1 MSRRRTRSR
10 TVSNGALNSI
20 RVHRSATPT
29 AEARRARL
37 RRRRERRRRASA
49 RGIAR
54 SPVVDV
60 EAQAAGAVAK
70 QGGQQTGVAFELA
83 TAPPSK
89 PGRGRHRASR
99 AAGEAH
105 DLKSERSREPRTRIG
120 ESEREVRREARGCLI
135 VLSRARTS
143 CRRTR
148 ERRPHSVSARSRR
161 RLRVRL
167 APRRPDRWMNHA
179 PRETTV
185 EEHALRCRSCA
196 WLVPPRFVELSK
208 PDQQPCAGVERPIRL
223 GDRHCAK
230 GLRSQGHKCGQDA
243 GAWGRRGPAC

>member
-10 TVSNGALNSI
+10 TVSNGALNLI
-20 RVHRSATPT
+20 PVHWSATPT

-60 EAQAAGAVAK
+60 EAQAAGAVAQ
-70 QGGQQTGVAFELA
+70 QGGGSRPASHSSSRRRRPA
-83 TAPPSK
+83 N

-105 DLKSERSREPRTRIG
+105 DPKSERSREPRNRIG

-135 VLSRARTS
+135 VSSRARTS
-143 CRRTR
+143 CRCTR

-167 APRRPDRWMNHA
+167 APWRPDRCTNHRVA
-179 PRETTV
+179 RDDF
-185 EEHALRCRSCA
+185 EEHALQCLSWA
-196 WLVPPRFVELSK
+196 WLVPLRVAELSK
-208 PDQQPCAGVERPIRL
+208 PDQQPSADVERPIRR
-223 GDRHCAK
+223 GDR
-230 GLRSQGHKCGQDA
+230 RSDQA
-243 GAWGRRGPAC
+243 

>member
-37 RRRRERRRRASA
+37 RRRRERRRRVSA

-105 DLKSERSREPRTRIG
+105 DLKSERSREPRNRIG

-135 VLSRARTS
+135 VSSRARTS
-143 CRRTR
+143 CRCTR

-167 APRRPDRWMNHA
+167 APWRPDRCTNHRVA
-179 PRETTV
+179 RDDF
-185 EEHALRCRSCA
+185 EEHALQCLSWA
-196 WLVPPRFVELSK
+196 WLVPLRVAKLSK
-208 PDQQPCAGVERPIRL
+208 PDQQPSADVERPIRR
-223 GDRHCAK
+223 GDR
-230 GLRSQGHKCGQDA
+230 R
-243 GAWGRRGPAC
+243 